1 MVGVLI
7 KVLIGL
13 FIYIALPSLICKKR
27 KYKKN
32 TWQHFVN
39 LACKIIGVAVM
50 VYATF
55 DLIKLLLNIKIA

>member
-1 MVGVLI
+1 MVEILI

-13 FIYIALPSLICKKR
+13 FIYIALPSLICKKK

-39 LACKIIGVAVM
+39 LACKIVGVAVM
-50 VYATF
+50 VYAGF
-55 DLIKLLLNIKIA
+55 DLIKLLINIQIS

>member
-1 MVGVLI
+1 MIGVII

-27 KYKKN
+27 SYKRN

-39 LACKIIGVAVM
+39 LACRIIGVDVM
-50 VYATF
+50 VYAGI
-55 DLIKLLLNIKIA
+55 DLIKLLLNIKIS

>member
-13 FIYIALPSLICKKR
+13 FIYIALPSIICKKR
-27 KYKKN
+27 KCKKN

-50 VYATF
+50 VYAGL
-55 DLIKLLLNIKIA
+55 DLIKLLLNTRIL

>member
-13 FIYIALPSLICKKR
+13 FIYIALPSIICKKR
-27 KYKKN
+27 KYTKN

-39 LACKIIGVAVM
+39 VACRIIGVVVM
-50 VYATF
+50 VYAGF
-55 DLIKLLLNIKIA
+55 DLIKLLLNIKIL